1 MVRASAIGKA
11 FGLAAAT
18 RMFSSSCGVLKDH
31 ERLRCHAEGW
41 AEKSVEPPAGSTVK
55 KKGFSRMNPA
65 GNSRSSQDLRGPPG
79 ERTNRL
85 EQGGQFVTNPG
96 PVTAVCKGRLEG
108 SYRLSD
114 PNPVDGLGDLE
125 DVNESR
131 AVEDRGS
138 WHFGRRCPGDGNRIG
153 FGLRE

>member
-1 MVRASAIGKA
+1 MHPGRGVRLRFVGDLGKCATRNWVAAASASLPMVRASAIGKA

-41 AEKSVEPPAGSTVK
+41 AEKSAEPPAGSTVK

-96 PVTAVCKGRLEG
+96 PVTAVCKG
-108 SYRLSD
+108 S
-114 PNPVDGLGDLE
+114 
-125 DVNESR
+125 
-131 AVEDRGS
+131 
-138 WHFGRRCPGDGNRIG
+138 
-153 FGLRE
+153 